1 MNEPVIIVGAGI
13 VGCSIARELA
23 VRGVRC
29 TVVDPRPVAGGAT
42 QASAGMLAPYV
53 EAHAG
58 GPMLELCVR
67 SLNLY
72 DDWIA
77 SLREEG
83 HAIDYARSG
92 TLEIALSEAQAAHL
106 RAGLRVASAFSRN
119 GEWLDADAV
128 GREVPQL
135 ARSAGA
141 LRTPLHGYVNAR
153 QLAAALAVSARR
165 HGARFMQGRVER
177 IDRERGGL
185 VVDAGADHPKLEA
198 QTLVLAAGA
207 WMNRIE
213 GVRTPPLRPV
223 RGQLLQLVAGL
234 GRIPSI
240 LWGPDCY
247 IVPVRNGAEVLVG
260 ATVEEAGFDEHPTE
274 EGVSGLYAAARGLL
288 PGLPPD
294 PRDAGVQ
301 ARVGLRPATPD
312 ELPVIGVDPG
322 QPGIVFA
329 SGHYRNGILLAP
341 VTGTLVADLIVH
353 GTMDPALETFSPS
366 RFKSKT

>member
-1 MNEPVIIVGAGI
+1 MKETVIIVGAGI

-77 SLREEG
+77 ALRDEG
-83 HAIDYARSG
+83 HEIDYARTG
-92 TLEIALSEAQAAHL
+92 TLEIALSEDRASHL
-106 RAGLRVASAFSRN
+106 RAGY

-128 GREVPQL
+128 GHEVPQL

-141 LRTPLHGYVNAR
+141 LRNRQHGYVSAR
-153 QLAAALAVSARR
+153 QLTAALAASARR
-165 HGARFMQGRVER
+165 HGTTFMQGRVER
-177 IDRERGGL
+177 IDREGSGL
-185 VVDAGADHPKLEA
+185 VLDVGPDRQKLHA
-198 QTLVLAAGA
+198 ATVVLAAGA
-207 WMNRIE
+207 WLNRIE
-213 GVRTPPLRPV
+213 GVRTPPMRPV
-223 RGQLLQLVAGL
+223 RGQLLQMAPGL
-234 GRIPSI
+234 GRIRTI

-247 IVPVRNGAEVLVG
+247 IVPLRMGVELLVG
-260 ATVEEAGFDEHPTE
+260 ATVEEVGFDEHPTE
-274 EGVSGLYAAARGLL
+274 AGVSGLYAAARQLL
-288 PGLPPD
+288 PALPED
-294 PRDAGVQ
+294 MTDVATET
-301 ARVGLRPATPD
+301 RVGLRPATPD
-312 ELPVIGVDPG
+312 GLPVLGGDPE

-353 GTMDPALETFSPS
+353 GTKDPALGTFSPV
-366 RFKSKT
+366 RFNSKT